1 MRYLTIIIA
10 CIGIAGVITLGVKLS
25 SETLGLLAAAAIG
38 IIGGVCGAVPVSI
51 VLVWALIRRT
61 QGGQQAQQAQQYPP
75 VIVIGGNG
83 QPMNL
88 PGATP
93 PPWESLPAPRRE
105 FKVVPDDGWEDA

>member
-61 QGGQQAQQAQQYPP
+61 QGGQQA
-75 VIVIGGNG
+75 NG